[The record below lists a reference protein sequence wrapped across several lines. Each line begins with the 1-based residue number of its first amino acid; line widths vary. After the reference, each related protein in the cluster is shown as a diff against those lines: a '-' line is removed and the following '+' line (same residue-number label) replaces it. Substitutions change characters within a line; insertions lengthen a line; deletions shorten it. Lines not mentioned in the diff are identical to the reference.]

1 MRLLGLLSGL
11 ALLLCAPPPCL
22 ARDAVLRRDSG
33 GQPAAGP
40 LATSSVAMPTAQR
53 PASTSTMRA
62 TASHAPSPSDNS
74 TASLLAFP
82 AAPSGSLASSNA
94 TNSTGPG
101 KFAKPTLTDVANS
114 LRTRSASAVSPT
126 FACERVG
133 WCHAYSFW
141 ACLWFFQSSIHLVSC
156 SSLVCAC

>member
-40 LATSSVAMPTAQR
+40 LATSSVAMPTARR
-53 PASTSTMRA
+53 PASTSTMTA

-74 TASLLAFP
+74 TASLLAFS
-82 AAPSGSLASSNA
+82 AAPSGSLVSSNA

-101 KFAKPTLTDVANS
+101 KFAKPT
-114 LRTRSASAVSPT
+114 P
-126 FACERVG
+126 
-133 WCHAYSFW
+133 
-141 ACLWFFQSSIHLVSC
+141 
-156 SSLVCAC
+156 